1 VRRILI
7 ISERFRKF
15 FLGLPFGLV
24 LVLPAISVLT
34 LPAAN
39 PEPASSP
46 NGKLVAVY
54 APQATFSVPTQDRN
68 GQSYVGLMDILQPLG
83 TLSSKTDGN
92 KLKLRFGKAD
102 AEFKDGS
109 TTAKI
114 RGKSL
119 DVGAPLVVEN
129 GRVLVPMASLLTL
142 LPKITDM
149 PVDLHAASRRLF
161 MGGVSTRFSAQVI
174 KAPAGRL
181 VLTFSS
187 PVNPTIASEPGQL
200 RLTFQH
206 DPLLSN
212 GAATL
217 TFDDK
222 TIPALNYRED
232 NGAAE
237 IGVQGT
243 VPLLARFSADRK
255 TITVEPVNQ
264 AVAQMPHPA
273 TGAGTTAPPA
283 TSSLPT
289 IAASVPGALVPP
301 VRVTVIIDAG
311 HGGSERGAALSDN
324 LAEKDVTLSFAR
336 TLQRVLQS
344 SGVSATLLRDSDVN
358 LTLEQRAISANGS
371 RAQFYISIH
380 ATSMGTG
387 TKIYTSL
394 LPPRSQENRGPFLPW
409 GSAQSSYAAV
419 SQNLAASLTAELIR
433 NSLSAR
439 SLSAPLPPLN
449 HIACA
454 AIAAEIAP
462 SGTDVT
468 QLNSAAYQEQVANA
482 LSAGIVAAQK
492 SQVTQ

>member
-1 VRRILI
+1 MTSTV
-7 ISERFRKF
+7 
-15 FLGLPFGLV
+15 
-24 LVLPAISVLT
+24 
-34 LPAAN
+34 
-39 PEPASSP
+39 SSP
-46 NGKLVAVY
+46 
-54 APQATFSVPTQDRN
+54 ATVP
-68 GQSYVGLMDILQPLG
+68 S
-83 TLSSKTDGN
+83 TDGQ
-92 KLKLRFGKAD
+92 A
-102 AEFKDGS
+102 AWSMTE
-109 TTAKI
+109 AKYC
-114 RGKSL
+114 
-119 DVGAPLVVEN
+119 A
-129 GRVLVPMASLLTL
+129 
-142 LPKITDM
+142 
-149 PVDLHAASRRLF
+149 
-161 MGGVSTRFSAQVI
+161 
-174 KAPAGRL
+174 APAGVRSTTRL
-181 VLTFSS
+181 ALASAEVSSSLRYLTRREFTAPAVAPPASTGSAGSEAPVPRFAVLPRADAVPRAPFVATSGNAGPSFYTVLKKGQRYEFYWMYYFGGKEQLGRLDM
-187 PVNPTIASEPGQL
+187 PQEAPGQL

-255 TITVEPVNQ
+255 TITMEPLNQ

-324 LAEKDVTLSFAR
+324 LTEKDVTLSFAR
-336 TLQRVLQS
+336 TLQRLLQS
-344 SGVSATLLRDSDVN
+344 RGVSATLLRDSDVN

-462 SGTDVT
+462 SGTDIT

>member
-7 ISERFRKF
+7 ISERFHKL
-15 FLGLPFGLV
+15 FLGLPFGLI

-39 PEPASSP
+39 PVPASSP

-149 PVDLHAASRRLF
+149 PVDFHAAARRLF

-200 RLTFQH
+200 RLTFQR
-206 DPLLSN
+206 DP
-212 GAATL
+212 
-217 TFDDK
+217 
-222 TIPALNYRED
+222 LNYRED

-289 IAASVPGALVPP
+289 IAASVPVALVPP

-344 SGVSATLLRDSDVN
+344 RGVSATLLRDSDVN

-462 SGTDVT
+462 TGTDVT